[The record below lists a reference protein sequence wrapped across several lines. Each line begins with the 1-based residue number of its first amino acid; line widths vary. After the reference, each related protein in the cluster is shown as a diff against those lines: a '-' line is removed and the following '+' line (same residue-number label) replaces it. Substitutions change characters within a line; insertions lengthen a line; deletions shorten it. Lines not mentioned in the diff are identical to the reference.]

1 MAISFVVLVTLVS
14 CGNEA
19 KKMSQGLIIICRI
32 FIYYLFPLVDCLVVP
47 ATCGAIADCLCI
59 RFASSL
65 PCTRLAVASPSPPV
79 ALLPLA
85 VAVPPLAIAVPPV
98 AVVVPPVALLP
109 LAVAM
114 PPLAIVVPPVAVVV
128 PPVAVVDCCV
138 FITPLLDFDGAGRR
152 WRHP

>member
-1 MAISFVVLVTLVS
+1 
-14 CGNEA
+14 
-19 KKMSQGLIIICRI
+19 MSQGLIIICRI

-98 AVVVPPVALLP
+98 AIVVLPFAVIVPPVTLLP
-109 LAVAM
+109 LAVAV
-114 PPLAIVVPPVAVVV
+114 PPLAIVVPPIVVVV
-128 PPVAVVDCCV
+128 PPDAVIVPPVTVVDCCV
-138 FITPLLDFDGAGRR
+138 FVTSSLDFDGSGRR
-152 WRHP
+152 RRHP